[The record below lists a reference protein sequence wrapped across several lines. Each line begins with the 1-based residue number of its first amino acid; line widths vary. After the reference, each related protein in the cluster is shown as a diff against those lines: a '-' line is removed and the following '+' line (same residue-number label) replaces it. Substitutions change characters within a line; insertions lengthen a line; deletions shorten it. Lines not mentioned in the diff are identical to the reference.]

1 LSKYKILY
9 FLATMIMIKLKPLEI
24 WIKIKLSQILM
35 NLQQI
40 LDKICLLINFKI
52 IQLLEMKYNSQKNQ
66 TWP

>member
-1 LSKYKILY
+1 MSKYKILY
-9 FLATMIMIKLKPLEI
+9 FLATMIMIKLKLLEI

-52 IQLLEMKYNSQKNQ
+52 IQLLEMKYNSQKIQ

>member
-1 LSKYKILY
+1 MSKYKILY

>member
-1 LSKYKILY
+1 
-9 FLATMIMIKLKPLEI
+9 MIKLKPLEI

-66 TWP
+66 TWPLN

>member
-1 LSKYKILY
+1 MSKYKILY
-9 FLATMIMIKLKPLEI
+9 FLATMIMIKLKLLEI